1 MKKAKRMEKISIT
14 GCNLKYYMGLKKLS
28 FVDIS
33 DATGISVRSLKRY
46 ITDGTIPSLDN
57 ALTIC
62 DFLGATLNQIWPSE
76 K

>member
-1 MKKAKRMEKISIT
+1 MMDKRMEKIIIT
-14 GCNLKYYMGLKKLS
+14 GCNLKHYMRLKKLS

-33 DATGISVRSLKRY
+33 DATGISVRSIKRY

-62 DFLGATLNQIWPSE
+62 NFLGATLNQIWPSE